1 MNSTD
6 YYVTYNVTNES
17 DLDMVTMSKN
27 SKYPLGG
34 NSFVTRVTIIE
45 GYTTADK
52 ETFERIISISEN
64 GAKIE
69 VCEWTPADC
78 PMYVKVNS

>member
-17 DLDMVTMSKN
+17 DLDTATVGGQPKVH
-27 SKYPLGG
+27 LGG
-34 NSFVTRVTIIE
+34 NSYMCRVTIIE
-45 GYTTADK
+45 GYTKAEK

-64 GAKIE
+64 GARVE

-78 PMYVKVNS
+78 PLYVKVNG